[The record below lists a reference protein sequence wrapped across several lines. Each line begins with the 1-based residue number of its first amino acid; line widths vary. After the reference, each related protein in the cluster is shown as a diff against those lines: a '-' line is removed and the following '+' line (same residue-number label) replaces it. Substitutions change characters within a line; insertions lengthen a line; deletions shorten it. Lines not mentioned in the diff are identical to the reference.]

1 MLSRFRSRISV
12 TVQECFS
19 RISDHQIVYYRSRR
33 LACYHVDRYQ
43 EHVSSQIGKS
53 RVSRKNSLCRAR
65 KNTLTHV
72 HFAPGKIDKLFQL
85 LVYMRSSGHF
95 LLCLRMTFTR
105 TLLFMQLFSK
115 QRKDQLMTFRHV
127 VL

>member
-1 MLSRFRSRISV
+1 M
-12 TVQECFS
+12 
-19 RISDHQIVYYRSRR
+19 SDHQIVYYRSRR

-72 HFAPGKIDKLFQL
+72 HFAPGKIDELFHGLYALFRSL
-85 LVYMRSSGHF
+85 LTLFTNDVYKKIALHAIIFEATKGSADDISTRGV
-95 LLCLRMTFTR
+95 MTGDPRDFN
-105 TLLFMQLFSK
+105 L
-115 QRKDQLMTFRHV
+115 
-127 VL
+127 